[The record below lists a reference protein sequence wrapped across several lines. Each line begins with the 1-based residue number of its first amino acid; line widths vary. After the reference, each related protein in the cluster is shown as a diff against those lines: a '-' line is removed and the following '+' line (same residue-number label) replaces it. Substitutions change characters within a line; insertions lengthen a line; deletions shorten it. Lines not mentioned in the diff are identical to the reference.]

1 MSSTDAPSTTRSF
14 GPVLRIVGTGFRR
27 QPRALAVSVV
37 GSVLYG
43 VMTVFTARVIGHL
56 ISSVVTPAVQAGRV
70 TAGQVWTIVW
80 QLGIVVLLIA
90 VGVVLRRVGAGVA
103 YYNLNADYR
112 RQVTRQYLRL
122 PLSWHHRHPSG
133 QLLSNANADVEA
145 AWGIF
150 QPLPLALGVV
160 VMLIVGVTE
169 MLRIDIWLGLIGL
182 LVFPTL
188 FVVNTVFRAMV
199 SPRATRAQQLRGE
212 VSEVAHESIEA
223 ALVVKSMG
231 REDQE
236 TQRFAERT
244 NELRGAAIEVGRVM
258 GIFDP
263 VIDAI
268 PTLGTLAVLAVGT
281 ARVQSGDLS
290 AADVVQVA
298 YLFSLLAF
306 PVRSIGWVLGNLPIT
321 LVGWRRVDTV
331 LSAQGS
337 MQYGRKD
344 LPTDGSGALAMGHID
359 FSYEVGGHANLSGQA
374 EQKPSTRVQVLH
386 DVTLDLPAGSLTA
399 VVGPTGSGKSTLT
412 NVALRLVDPS
422 SGVVLIDGIH
432 LTDVR
437 RHGISAAATL
447 VSQDTF
453 LFDDTVLGNIT
464 LGGGYDDADVQ
475 RALRVAQ
482 ADGFVG
488 ELTDGLNTRVGE
500 RGATLS
506 GGQRQRIAL
515 ARAVIRSPHLLV
527 LDDATSAVDPTVEV
541 AILAGLRADAA
552 QRGSNSTTLVVAYRL
567 STICLADAVVYV
579 ERGRVVDTGTH
590 LELMQR
596 CAPYAHIV
604 SAYADDVEHRA
615 ELADRAKLVDRAKMA
630 EAESN
635 EADLELDLFD
645 ETAHQR

>member
-1 MSSTDAPSTTRSF
+1 MSSNDAPSAARAF

-27 QPRALAVSVV
+27 QPRALSVAVL

-56 ISSVVTPAVQAGRV
+56 VSSVVTPAVKARAV
-70 TAGQVWTIVW
+70 TGDQLWTIIW
-80 QLGIVVLLIA
+80 QLGIVVLLNAI
-90 VGVVLRRVGAGVA
+90 GVVLRRVGAGVA
-103 YYNLNADYR
+103 FYNLNAIYR
-112 RQVTRQYLRL
+112 RKVTRQYLRL

-160 VMLIVGVTE
+160 VMLIVGVAE
-169 MLRIDIWLGLIGL
+169 MLRIDVWLGLIGL

-188 FVVNTVFRAMV
+188 FVVNTVFRALI

-223 ALVVKSMG
+223 ALVVKAMG

-236 TQRFAERT
+236 TERFAERT

-258 GIFDP
+258 GIFEP

-268 PTLGTLAVLAVGT
+268 PTFGTLAVLAVGT
-281 ARVQSGDLS
+281 YRVQSGNLN

-337 MQYGRKD
+337 MTYGERE
-344 LPTDGSGALAMGHID
+344 LPETGSGTLDMRGVD
-359 FSYEVGGHANLSGQA
+359 FSYEVGGHANLSGVGPQQA
-374 EQKPSTRVQVLH
+374 GRQVQVLH
-386 DVTLDLPAGSLTA
+386 SVDLELEAGSLTA

-412 NVALRLVDPS
+412 NVALRLVDPD
-422 SGVVLIDGIH
+422 SGTVLIDDIR

-437 RHGISAAATL
+437 RHGISDVATL

-464 LGGGYDDADVQ
+464 LGADYDAVDVD
-475 RALRVAQ
+475 RALQISQ
-482 ADGFVG
+482 AKGFVA
-488 ELTDGLNTRVGE
+488 ELGNGLQTRVGE

-506 GGQRQRIAL
+506 GGQRQRLAL
-515 ARAVIRSPHLLV
+515 ARAVIRSPQLLV

-541 AILAGLRADAA
+541 AILDGLRTDAR
-552 QRGSNSTTLVVAYRL
+552 QRGSSSTTLVVAYRL
-567 STICLADAVVYV
+567 ATISLADRVVYV
-579 ERGRVVDTGTH
+579 ERGAIVDVGTH
-590 LELMQR
+590 QELMLR
-596 CAPYAHIV
+596 CPPYARIL
-604 SAYADDVEHRA
+604 SAYADDA
-615 ELADRAKLVDRAKMA
+615 ELRADLVDDAAPTR
-630 EAESN
+630 
-635 EADLELDLFD
+635 
-645 ETAHQR
+645 